1 MAESSSLQYNRGSLL
16 NQSETSI
23 ESTGSTKPLIDSS
36 NSSKDW
42 TKRKNSLILFVVS
55 FTLVLSPMSATIF
68 YPAIVDIREY
78 FQTTELMVD
87 ALAAVFTLFMG
98 TAPLFW
104 GSYSD
109 TFGQRRKPYLIAIA
123 LSIFSSIVCFI
134 SPNFWLLMLAR
145 VLQACGAAAMQCL
158 GAGVISDIYSTA
170 ERGRAYGIYFLVYN
184 FGEIGGPI
192 IGGYLTEYFGWRF
205 IFLFLSIFGVILFI
219 IIFFCLPET
228 LHYQSTNLSTTTLS
242 QSSQERTITKFN
254 PLSSFKLLRHPNVLL
269 IILYI
274 SSIWLT
280 TVTDYIIIPRIYSSQ
295 YHVSSSVIGLIFL
308 VPGVGFMIG
317 SIIGGKYSDYII
329 SKFTLNEE
337 KEIYPEIR
345 LKSVWF
351 ICILVPIAF
360 LAYGWFLEMNS
371 KIYWPLISIFIGSF
385 GTLFIVSILSVY
397 LVDSNQNNCASVIA
411 LSEFVPAFIG
421 GLCQL
426 ISFPLQNA
434 LGIGWMFTLLVA
446 INSLCSLLI
455 IIVYLKGN
463 YWRIKYNT
471 INSISNISLNLI

>member
-109 TFGQRRKPYLIAIA
+109 TFGQRRKPYIIAIA

-219 IIFFCLPET
+219 MIFFCLPET
-228 LHYQSTNLSTTTLS
+228 LHYQSTNLSTTLS
-242 QSSQERTITKFN
+242 QSSQERTRTKFN

-295 YHVSSSVIGLIFL
+295 YHVSSFVIGLIFL

-434 LGIGWMFTLLVA
+434 LGVGWMFTLLVA